1 MELLDAQ
8 EAAEFLDVSPSTL
21 YAYVSRGKLESVQD
35 PENARQ
41 RCYRKS
47 DLERLKR
54 RSEATHG
61 HGAAA
66 ASALDWGAPILET
79 AISRIRPTGPTYRGR
94 SLRDLLDSDAT
105 FEAVAEHL
113 WCEDEPDDGQSETR
127 TPDTEVWRE
136 ARREARSLRSELSPL
151 DHAPAVEQ
159 FRAGLSNAALLDR
172 QHLDA
177 PEPDYRPLARRILWL
192 IVALLPASDMDGD
205 PEDSEETSLAEAVAT
220 RLLPAPDDVRQPLV
234 PAIETAL
241 IVIAE
246 HELNASAFA
255 ARVVA
260 STGADPYACM
270 TAALSGMSGPQ
281 HGRIPDRAAALLE
294 AANEVDDLE
303 AWLAQGLRGNGALP
317 GFGHRLYPGGDP
329 RFRLIVE
336 PLRNAVGEHS
346 VLATTERLADATERL
361 DIGPPNAA
369 FALACLARVGEMPD
383 GSASALFA
391 LGRTAGWMAHV
402 LEQYNR
408 DQLLRP
414 RAQYGGT

>member
-8 EAAEFLDVSPSTL
+8 EAAEFLGVSLSTL

-35 PENARQ
+35 PENARR

-47 DLERLKR
+47 DLDRLKR
-54 RSEATHG
+54 RSDATHG

-79 AISRIRPTGPTYRGR
+79 SISRIRPVGPTYRGR
-94 SLRDLLDSDAT
+94 SLRDLLDSGAT

-113 WCEDEPDDGQSETR
+113 WRDDEPDDERPGP
-127 TPDTEVWRE
+127 PDAWRE
-136 ARREARSLRSELSPL
+136 ARREARSLRAELSPL
-151 DHAPAVEQ
+151 DDAPAVEQ
-159 FRAGLSNAALLDR
+159 FRAGLSNAALLDG
-172 QHLDA
+172 QHLGTPA
-177 PEPDYRPLARRILWL
+177 PDDRPLARRILWL
-192 IVALLPASDMDGD
+192 MVDLLPSSETDA
-205 PEDSEETSLAEAVAT
+205 PREDSDGELLAEAVAT
-220 RLLPAPDDVRQPLV
+220 RLLPGPAAAQRSLV

-260 STGADPYACM
+260 STGADPYACL
-270 TAALSGMSGPQ
+270 TAALSAMSGPQ
-281 HGRIPDRAAALLE
+281 HGKVPDRAAEFLE
-294 AANEVDDLE
+294 AATGVDDRE
-303 AWLAQGLRGNGALP
+303 EWLTQQLRIDGALP
-317 GFGHRLYPGGDP
+317 GFGHPLYPGGDP

-336 PLRNAVGEHS
+336 PLREAVGEHPL
-346 VLATTERLADATERL
+346 LATTERLADATERL

-383 GSASALFA
+383 GSASALFT